1 MPKAI
6 DIQELLAQIKQL
18 GKHEQMTLLN
28 KLILIVRRSND
39 TQTPLS
45 AISGIGADIWKDI
58 DIDKY
63 VESEREW

>member
-6 DIQELLAQIKQL
+6 DIQDLLAQIKQL

-28 KLILIVRRSND
+28 KLLLIVRRTND
-39 TQTPLS
+39 TKVPLS
-45 AISGIGADIWKDI
+45 AISGIGADIWKDT